1 MRFNTCDGLHIEIIA
16 DCGVSSEQFFNALKN
31 NYDDDETDTAFY
43 VEMLLAVTDYSNFV
57 DMIKH
62 YKRDQKKQ

>member
-1 MRFNTCDGLHIEIIA
+1 MYIEIIA
-16 DCGVSSEQFFNALKN
+16 DCGVSNEQFFTALKN
-31 NYDDDETDTAFY
+31 KYDDDDDAAFY